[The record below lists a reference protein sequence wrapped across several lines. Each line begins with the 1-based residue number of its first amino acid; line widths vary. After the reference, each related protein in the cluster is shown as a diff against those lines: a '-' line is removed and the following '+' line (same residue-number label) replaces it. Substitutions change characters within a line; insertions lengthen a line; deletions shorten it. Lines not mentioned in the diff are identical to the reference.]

1 MAKTK
6 ITKEQAKNFYRDLCG
21 TVYGDTGKNS
31 QGIMSIELIATHMR
45 ISNVEAE
52 NFCDAMITHG
62 ITERSYGM
70 IVV

>member
-1 MAKTK
+1 ME
-6 ITKEQAKNFYRDLCG
+6 ITKEQARNFYRDLCG
-21 TVYGDTGKNS
+21 TVYGDSGKS
-31 QGIMSIELIATHMR
+31 SGGIMSIALIATHMR

-52 NFCDAMITHG
+52 AFCDAMIEHG